1 MDSEGWGEPVFCS
14 DDVVRKWTGTRYVVG
29 DGS

>member
-1 MDSEGWGEPVFCS
+1 MDSEGWGEPMFCS
-14 DDVVRKWTGTRYVVG
+14 DVVRKWTGTRYVVG